1 MLEIFITV
9 VAAVVVGGI
18 LLKFWRPILAFML
31 TSVLLVVSLVIYIP
45 LYIISLPAKLFV
57 ACVSDEKMEETI
69 VRTYDDMLYEASS
82 KEELAKGRKTIKR
95 LQTILHQ
102 RKEKRNDKW
111 VENMLEEAKW
121 VL

>member
-9 VAAVVVGGI
+9 VAAVVAGGI
-18 LLKFWRPILAFML
+18 ILKYWRPILAFTL
-31 TSVLLVVSLVIYIP
+31 TSAMIVVSLVIYIP
-45 LYIISLPAKLFV
+45 LYIISLPAKLFI
-57 ACVSDEKMEETI
+57 ACVSDEKIEETI
-69 VRTYDDMLYEASS
+69 VHTYDEMFHEASS
-82 KEELAKGRKTIKR
+82 KDELAKGRKTIKR

-102 RKEKRNDKW
+102 RKEKRNDKR